1 MLDFKSLLEK
11 ETNETV
17 ELKESNYLKILDE
30 GQETFEAFEDYAN
43 HKQLIILSEPKFDQI
58 SDLLEE
64 AENRVWMYRSYM
76 NDNNDSPD
84 YIRVTRDRVRKEYA
98 EKYDLDIKTGKPL
111 DATFDSYEYWEGV
124 MAACRFLSGYGIGQ
138 TIDNVATGEDLLDT

>member
-1 MLDFKSLLEK
+1 MLDFKSLVEK
-11 ETNETV
+11 ETTETI
-17 ELKESNYLKILDE
+17 EIKESNYLKILDD

-43 HKQLIILSEPKFDQI
+43 HKQVIVLSEPKFDQI

-84 YIRVTRDRVRKEYA
+84 YIRVTRDRAR
-98 EKYDLDIKTGKPL
+98 
-111 DATFDSYEYWEGV
+111 
-124 MAACRFLSGYGIGQ
+124 
-138 TIDNVATGEDLLDT
+138 

>member
-11 ETNETV
+11 ETPEIIEIT
-17 ELKESNYLKILDE
+17 ELNYLKILAD
-30 GQETFEAFEDYAN
+30 GQETFDAFEDYAN
-43 HKQLIILSEPKFDQI
+43 HKQVIVSSESKFDQI

-84 YIRVTRDRVRKEYA
+84 YLKVIRDRARKEYA